1 MTNIFDPDDDFFDDA
16 WSNRRDAAFRDDPE
30 LAAQVEELYEA
41 SHVVNLVP
49 LYDHELETS
58 VLTGD
63 AKPARDAYDEAV
75 DVWID
80 ALTYVANEASGTYT
94 LPDGVAVDVGQIARA
109 DTSFVA
115 GVLLSQISAH
125 ADILSG
131 HVANEP
137 EKKG

>member
-1 MTNIFDPDDDFFDDA
+1 MTNIFDPDDDFFDEV
-16 WSNRRDAAFRDDPE
+16 WTNRRDAAYRDDPQ
-30 LAAQVEELYEA
+30 LAATVDAAYEDNK
-41 SHVVNLVP
+41 VINLVP
-49 LYDHELETS
+49 LYDFDLESS

-63 AKPARDAYDEAV
+63 PKPAVDAYDEAV

-94 LPDGVAVDVGQIARA
+94 LPDGVSVDVGQIARA

-115 GVLLSQISAH
+115 GVLFSQISAH
-125 ADILSG
+125 ADILSD

-137 EKKG
+137 GA

>member
-1 MTNIFDPDDDFFDDA
+1 MDVFDQEDDFFDDA
-16 WSNRRDAAFRDDPE
+16 WTNRRDAAFKDDPE
-30 LAAQVEELYEA
+30 LSAQVEELYEA
-41 SHVVNLVP
+41 SHVINLVP

-63 AKPARDAYDEAV
+63 PKPARDAYDEAV

-94 LPDGVAVDVGQIARA
+94 LPDGVAIDVGQIARA
-109 DTSFVA
+109 DASFVA

-125 ADILSG
+125 ADILAG

-137 EKKG
+137 GA